1 MKKSDTKEPLTEEER
16 IKAVKN
22 KRARDKAR
30 AQREKMKQ
38 VQKQKETLEYQRKIN
53 VTRKNY
59 NLKPVKVQPK
69 LQKFFTS
76 IKKSKVTPKSENG

>member
-1 MKKSDTKEPLTEEER
+1 MKKSDTKEPLTEEEK
-16 IKAVKN
+16 IKAGKN

-53 VTRKNY
+53 STRKNY

-69 LQKFFTS
+69 MQNFFTS
-76 IKKSKVTPKSENG
+76 IKKSNATSTSKNG